1 MVDPIPITVYSDVIC
16 PWCYV
21 GKRRLEA
28 ALAEIS
34 PSVTG
39 HMSFSWRPFELNPDM
54 PAEGM
59 ERRSYRA
66 AKFGDARS
74 AELDLKMAETGREL
88 GIAFAFDRMQRTPN
102 TRLAHRLIWE
112 GGRQGRQDA
121 MVERLFHSY
130 FEEGL
135 DIGATDT
142 LRSLADECELD
153 AKGVEQALT
162 GRGQPQSGD
171 QAGAGGIQLGHQGR
185 AVLLAASTSTVC
197 PAPNRRNSG
206 AMHCRRSPRRRPRP
220 PPDREEALT
229 RSEVLSFAVNHRG
242 PSRCGR
248 CSTTPFMVVDWTRH
262 LVGVSPYRSA
272 AN

>member
-1 MVDPIPITVYSDVIC
+1 MVPVVGPIPITVYSDVIC
-16 PWCYV
+16 PWCFV

-28 ALAEIS
+28 ALAELS

-39 HMSFSWRPFELNPDM
+39 HISLSWRPFELNPEM
-54 PAEGM
+54 PAGGM

-112 GGRQGRQDA
+112 AGRQGRQDA
-121 MVERLFHSY
+121 MVERLFHGY

-135 DIGATDT
+135 DIGAADT
-142 LRSLADECELD
+142 LRNLAKKCELD

-162 GRGQPQSGD
+162 GEDSLKAVTRLEEEGYSL
-171 QAGAGGIQLGHQGR
+171 GIKG
-185 AVLLAASTSTVC
+185 VPFFFLLSKYCV
-197 PAPNRRNSG
+197 SG
-206 AMHCRRSPRRRPRP
+206 AQP
-220 PPDREEALT
+220 PEFWRDALPKIASEAP
-229 RSEVLSFAVNHRG
+229 AVA
-242 PSRCGR
+242 S
-248 CSTTPFMVVDWTRH
+248 
-262 LVGVSPYRSA
+262 
-272 AN
+272 

>member
-1 MVDPIPITVYSDVIC
+1 MVPVADPIPITVYSDVIC

-28 ALAEIS
+28 ALAEVS

-112 GGRQGRQDA
+112 AGRQGRQDA
-121 MVERLFHSY
+121 MVERLFHGY

-162 GRGQPQSGD
+162 GEDSLKAVTKLEQEGYSL
-171 QAGAGGIQLGHQGR
+171 GIKG
-185 AVLLAASTSTVC
+185 VPFFLLLDKYGV
-197 PAPNRRNSG
+197 SG
-206 AMHCRRSPRRRPRP
+206 AQP
-220 PPDREEALT
+220 PEFWRDALPKIVAEAT
-229 RSEVLSFAVNHRG
+229 AS
-242 PSRCGR
+242 
-248 CSTTPFMVVDWTRH
+248 
-262 LVGVSPYRSA
+262 
-272 AN
+272 

>member
-1 MVDPIPITVYSDVIC
+1 MVSLAVPISITVYSDVIC
-16 PWCYV
+16 PWCYL

-28 ALAEIS
+28 ALAEVG

-39 HMSFSWRPFELNPDM
+39 HMSFSWRPFELNPNM

-112 GGRQGRQDA
+112 AGRQGRQDA
-121 MVERLFHSY
+121 MVERLFHGY

-135 DIGATDT
+135 DIGAADT
-142 LRSLADECELD
+142 LRSLADECKLD
-153 AKGVEQALT
+153 AKATGQALIGEDSLKAVT
-162 GRGQPQSGD
+162 KLEQEGYSLGIKGVPFFLLLNRYGVSGAQPPEFWRD
-171 QAGAGGIQLGHQGR
+171 ALPKIA
-185 AVLLAASTSTVC
+185 AEAAAAAS
-197 PAPNRRNSG
+197 
-206 AMHCRRSPRRRPRP
+206 
-220 PPDREEALT
+220 
-229 RSEVLSFAVNHRG
+229 
-242 PSRCGR
+242 
-248 CSTTPFMVVDWTRH
+248 
-262 LVGVSPYRSA
+262 
-272 AN
+272 